1 MKKAYDAFLKILE
14 DTKNIG
20 VVYIYLENMP
30 TPLDYSDLLRW
41 QWVQAVS
48 ALDKLVH
55 DLVRIGLVEIYSGQR
70 RITPKAETFPITLNT
85 HIILSKNIAPII
97 SNRSLLLFNNTIAD
111 RHSFLSFQTAETISD
126 ALSYI
131 WNVNDKWS
139 KISHYIGMDKKDV
152 VTMLRNIVIRRNQIV
167 HEGDYPSMQLS
178 RNEITKMDADYVIIF
193 IQKIGEAIYNLVK

>member
-14 DTKNIG
+14 DTNNIG

-70 RITPKAETFPITLNT
+70 QITPKAAKFPITLDT
-85 HIILSKNIAPII
+85 HIMLSKNADLIG
-97 SNRSLLLFNNTIAD
+97 SHSLLLFNDTVAE
-111 RHSFLSFQTAETISD
+111 RHSFLSFQTTEAIGD

-131 WNVNDKWS
+131 WDVNDKWA
-139 KISHYIGMDKKDV
+139 KISQYIGMDKKDV
-152 VTMLRNIVIRRNQIV
+152 ITILKNIVIRRNQIV

-178 RNEITKMDADYVIIF
+178 RNEITKKDTDDVIAF
-193 IQKIGEAIYNLVK
+193 VQKIGAAIYNLVK